1 MKFSLALLAT
11 IAAALVAAAPT
22 ETQAAT
28 NETAVGIPE
37 NAVQAI
43 IPLDG
48 ELSPVFVELDDH
60 PAILIVN
67 ATAAKETIDESGV
80 EKRDAAFRL
89 TRYGWFSPTKRDEE
103 AVDADKR
110 DAAFR
115 LTRYGWFS
123 PTKRDVSDEE

>member
-1 MKFSLALLAT
+1 MKFSLALLTT

-22 ETQAAT
+22 QAPVEDSDFSA

-48 ELSPVFVELDDH
+48 ELAPVFIELDDH

-67 ATAAKETIDESGV
+67 TTAAEETLSEAGV

-89 TRYGWFSPTKRDEE
+89 TRYGWFSPTKRDEQ
-103 AVDADKR
+103 A
-110 DAAFR
+110 
-115 LTRYGWFS
+115 
-123 PTKRDVSDEE
+123 